1 MLLDK
6 FWCYV
11 IELIS
16 FFKVFN
22 FVVVYFHELY
32 VGFFFVDGYIDRQ
45 VHIHMFTATTHFLL
59 YCLWKVIVLYIET
72 DKNDIYT
79 IQF

>member
-1 MLLDK
+1 M
-6 FWCYV
+6 

-32 VGFFFVDGYIDRQ
+32 VGFFLLMVTSTGKYIYTCSQPLR
-45 VHIHMFTATTHFLL
+45 IFSSIACEKLL
-59 YCLWKVIVLYIET
+59 YF
-72 DKNDIYT
+72 IYSRN
-79 IQF
+79 